1 MLRMTMDAVILA
13 AGKSSRMKT
22 SKSKIFYDLCGKSII
37 ENIVNTLKKSGFENI
52 VIVSNKEHAKDLSIF
67 GSIALQEIQNGTAK
81 ACELA
86 LQYISDDF
94 LVINA
99 DSALIKPDTLKTAK
113 EFFSTRGL
121 DCLLLVSEV
130 DDPTG
135 YGRIVK
141 HESGIRIVEQKDAND
156 DILKISL
163 VSSGIF
169 FLKKDFAI
177 ANLPKIDNNNAQG
190 EYYLPDIV
198 KFAKNCD
205 LFEVEKDEILGINTQ
220 KEYSNVRKIMQK
232 RIIEAHMQNGVV
244 FIDPDT
250 TYIDINVQ
258 IGQDTLIY
266 PNVHIRKNT
275 KIGKNCIIDTGC
287 IIDSCDISDN
297 VVVKP
302 YSVLTG
308 SVIQKNCSI
317 GPFSHLRPDN
327 VIKKNVHIG
336 NFVEVKKSILDE
348 NTKAS
353 HLSYIGDA
361 IIGKNVNVGAG
372 TITCNYDG
380 YKKHQTIIGDNV
392 FIGSDTQLVAPVK
405 IGNDCLIAAGTT
417 VTKDT
422 PAFSLILSRVPQ
434 QIKENWVIEYRK
446 RNEEK

>member
-1 MLRMTMDAVILA
+1 MDAIVLA

-22 SKSKIFYDLCGKSII
+22 AKSKIFYDLCGKSVIAHII
-37 ENIVNTLKKSGFENI
+37 DKLKDSGFEKI
-52 VIVSNKEHAKDLSIF
+52 VIVSSPEQEENL
-67 GSIALQEIQNGTAK
+67 IALGNVVIQEIQNGTAK
-81 ACELA
+81 ACEISLP
-86 LQYISDDF
+86 YIGDDF

-99 DSALIKPDTLKTAK
+99 DTALITSNALKDAK
-113 EFFSTRGL
+113 KTFLEKKL
-121 DCLLLVSEV
+121 DCLLIASVV

-141 HESGIRIVEQKDAND
+141 LEDGFKIIEQKDAAS
-156 DILKISL
+156 DILSINL

-169 FLKKDFAI
+169 FLKRNFASI
-177 ANLPKIDNNNAQG
+177 NLPKISANNAQG

-198 KFAKNCD
+198 KFAKSCD
-205 LFEVEKDEILGINTQ
+205 LFEVNKSEILGINTQ
-220 KEYSNVRKIMQK
+220 KEYSTVRNIMQN
-232 RIIEAHMQNGVV
+232 RIIEHHMQNGVIFINLATV
-244 FIDPDT
+244 FIDIDATIGNDT
-250 TYIDINVQ
+250 I
-258 IGQDTLIY
+258 IY

-287 IIDSCDISDN
+287 VIDSCDIHDN
-297 VVVKP
+297 VFLRP
-302 YSVLTG
+302 YSVL
-308 SVIQKNCSI
+308 SHSIIEDNCSI

-336 NFVEVKKSILDE
+336 NFVEVKKSVLDE

-361 IIGKNVNVGAG
+361 ILGRNVNVGAG

-380 YKKHQTIIGDNV
+380 FRKNQTIIGDNV
-392 FIGSDTQLVAPVK
+392 FIGSDTQLVAPVN

-422 PAFSLILSRVPQ
+422 PPFSLVLSRVPQ
-434 QIKENWVIEYRK
+434 QIKENWVISYRERFK
-446 RNEEK
+446 EEK

>member
-1 MLRMTMDAVILA
+1 MTMDAVILA

-22 SKSKIFYDLCGKSII
+22 TKSKIFYDLCGKSVIS
-37 ENIVNTLKKSGFENI
+37 NIVDTLKISGFRKI
-52 VIVSNKEHAKDLSIF
+52 IIVSSKEYAKELSLF
-67 GSIALQEIQNGTAK
+67 GTICVQEVQNGTAK

-86 LQYISDDF
+86 LNYVDNDF

-99 DSALIKPDTLKTAK
+99 DSALITEDTLKKAK
-113 EFFSTRGL
+113 DYFLSKSL
-121 DCLLLVSEV
+121 DCLLIVSRLN
-130 DDPTG
+130 DPTG

-141 HESGIRIVEQKDAND
+141 YEGGFRIIEQKDAIG
-156 DILKISL
+156 DILNINL

-169 FLKKDFAI
+169 FLKKEFAYN
-177 ANLPKIDNNNAQG
+177 NLTKIDNNNSQG

-198 KFAKNCD
+198 KFTKNCD
-205 LFEVEKDEILGINTQ
+205 LFETDEEEILGINTQ
-220 KEYSNVRKIMQK
+220 KEYSNARKIMQR
-232 RIIEAHMQNGVV
+232 RIIQNHMQNGVV
-244 FIDPDT
+244 FVDPECV
-250 TYIDINVQ
+250 YIDLDVQ
-258 IGQDTLIY
+258 IGQDTIIY
-266 PNVHIRKNT
+266 PNVHLRKNT
-275 KIGKNCIIDTGC
+275 KIGRNCIIDTGC
-287 IIDSCDISDN
+287 VIDSCDIADN
-297 VVVKP
+297 VVLKP
-302 YSVLTG
+302 YSVL
-308 SVIQKNCSI
+308 SKSIIAQDCSI

-336 NFVEVKKSILDE
+336 NFVEVKKSVLDE

-361 IIGKNVNVGAG
+361 IVGKNVNVGAG

-380 YKKHQTIIGDNV
+380 YRKNQTIIGDNV

-422 PAFSLILSRVPQ
+422 PPFSLVLSRVPQ
-434 QIKENWVIEYRK
+434 QIKENWVISYRK

>member
-1 MLRMTMDAVILA
+1 
-13 AGKSSRMKT
+13 
-22 SKSKIFYDLCGKSII
+22 
-37 ENIVNTLKKSGFENI
+37 
-52 VIVSNKEHAKDLSIF
+52 
-67 GSIALQEIQNGTAK
+67 
-81 ACELA
+81 
-86 LQYISDDF
+86 
-94 LVINA
+94 
-99 DSALIKPDTLKTAK
+99 
-113 EFFSTRGL
+113 
-121 DCLLLVSEV
+121 
-130 DDPTG
+130 
-135 YGRIVK
+135 
-141 HESGIRIVEQKDAND
+141 
-156 DILKISL
+156 
-163 VSSGIF
+163 
-169 FLKKDFAI
+169 
-177 ANLPKIDNNNAQG
+177 
-190 EYYLPDIV
+190 
-198 KFAKNCD
+198 
-205 LFEVEKDEILGINTQ
+205 
-220 KEYSNVRKIMQK
+220 MQK

-297 VVVKP
+297 VIVKP

-308 SVIQKNCSI
+308 SVIQENCSI

-361 IIGKNVNVGAG
+361 IVGKNVNVGAG

-422 PAFSLILSRVPQ
+422 PAFSLVLSRVPQ
-434 QIKENWVIEYRK
+434 QIKENWVIGYRK

>member
-1 MLRMTMDAVILA
+1 MDAVVLA

-37 ENIVNTLKKSGFENI
+37 SHIVDTLKNSGFEKI
-52 VIVSNKEHAKDLSIF
+52 IIAANKENEQELSAF
-67 GSIALQEIQNGTAK
+67 GSVVVQKIQNGTAK

-86 LQYISDDF
+86 LPYISDDF

-99 DSALIKPDTLKTAK
+99 DSALITPYTLKIAR
-113 EFFSTRGL
+113 EFFLTKNL
-121 DCLLLVSEV
+121 DCLLLVAEV

-141 HESGIRIVEQKDAND
+141 HESGIRIIEQKDANS
-156 DILKISL
+156 DILKINL

-169 FLKKDFAI
+169 FLKKDFALT
-177 ANLPKIDNNNAQG
+177 NLPKIDNNNAQG
-190 EYYLPDIV
+190 EYYLPDLV

-308 SVIQKNCSI
+308 SVIQENCSI

-361 IIGKNVNVGAG
+361 IVGKNVNVGAG

-380 YKKHQTIIGDNV
+380 YKKHQTLIGDNV

-422 PAFSLILSRVPQ
+422 PPFSLVLSRVPQ
-434 QIKENWVIEYRK
+434 QVKENWVIEYRK
-446 RNEEK
+446 RHEEK

>member
-1 MLRMTMDAVILA
+1 MDAVVLA

-37 ENIVNTLKKSGFENI
+37 SHIVDTLKNSGFEKI
-52 VIVSNKEHAKDLSIF
+52 IIAANKENEQELSAF
-67 GSIALQEIQNGTAK
+67 GSVVVQKIQNGTAK

-86 LQYISDDF
+86 LKHISDDF

-99 DSALIKPDTLKTAK
+99 DSALITPYTLKIAR
-113 EFFSTRGL
+113 EFFLTKNL
-121 DCLLLVSEV
+121 DCLLLVAEV

-141 HESGIRIVEQKDAND
+141 HESGIRIIEQKDAND

-169 FLKKDFAI
+169 FLKKDFALT
-177 ANLPKIDNNNAQG
+177 NLPKIDNNNAQG
-190 EYYLPDIV
+190 EYYLPDLV

-308 SVIQKNCSI
+308 SVIQENCSI

-361 IIGKNVNVGAG
+361 IVGKNVNVGAG

-422 PAFSLILSRVPQ
+422 PPFSLVLSRVPQ
-434 QIKENWVIEYRK
+434 QVKENWVIEYRK
-446 RNEEK
+446 RHEEK

>member
-1 MLRMTMDAVILA
+1 MFRMTMDAVILA

-141 HESGIRIVEQKDAND
+141 HESGFRIVEQKDAND

-169 FLKKDFAI
+169 FLKKDFAVT
-177 ANLPKIDNNNAQG
+177 NLPKIDNNNAQG

-361 IIGKNVNVGAG
+361 IVGKNVNVGAG

>member
-1 MLRMTMDAVILA
+1 MDAVVLA

-37 ENIVNTLKKSGFENI
+37 SHIVDTLKNSGFEKI
-52 VIVSNKEHAKDLSIF
+52 IIAANKENEQELSAF

-141 HESGIRIVEQKDAND
+141 HESGFRIVEQKDAND

-169 FLKKDFAI
+169 FLKKDFALT
-177 ANLPKIDNNNAQG
+177 NLPKIDNNNAQG
-190 EYYLPDIV
+190 EYYLPDLV

-308 SVIQKNCSI
+308 SVIQENCSI

-361 IIGKNVNVGAG
+361 IVGKNVNVGAG

-380 YKKHQTIIGDNV
+380 YKKHQTLIGDNV

-422 PAFSLILSRVPQ
+422 PPFSLVLSRVPQ
-434 QIKENWVIEYRK
+434 QVKENWVIEYRK
-446 RNEEK
+446 RHEEK